1 MIFQGVKAELLVPTV
16 TVINPTETKSSTDDG
31 EVNDDGAAE

>member
-16 TVINPTETKSSTDDG
+16 TVINPTGTKSSADEL

>member
-16 TVINPTETKSSTDDG
+16 TVINPTGSKSSADEL
-31 EVNDDGAAE
+31 EVSDDGAAE

>member
-16 TVINPTETKSSTDDG
+16 TVTNPTGTKSSTDDS
-31 EVNDDGAAE
+31 EVNDDGSAE